1 MKILKRAAF
10 GMITQLI
17 ILLLHLF
24 IHAIQSDNS
33 DFEEH
38 IQILC
43 SFIDVIFI
51 TYLAVVFLK
60 LPLFTIITA
69 QIITVLF
76 ILISEEEGIYLLYYL
91 HKGNSQWM
99 NPDIFTD
106 AIIIV
111 LEMLVIQL
119 PSAAFAKFSQYI
131 YNKIRP
137 ANSNKS
143 MKQHN
148 SD

>member
-1 MKILKRAAF
+1 MNILKRIALA
-10 GMITQLI
+10 MIMQLV

-24 IHAIQSDNS
+24 IHMIQSNNS

-43 SFIDVIFI
+43 SFIDVILI

-60 LPLFTIITA
+60 LPLFTMITA
-69 QIITVLF
+69 QTITVLF
-76 ILISEEEGIYLLYYL
+76 ILISEEEGVYLLYYL
-91 HKGNSQWM
+91 HKGSSQWM

-111 LEMLVIQL
+111 MEMLVIQL
-119 PSAAFAKFSQYI
+119 PSAAFAKFSRYI
-131 YNKIRP
+131 YNQIRLT
-137 ANSNKS
+137 NSNKS
-143 MKQHN
+143 IK
-148 SD
+148 